1 MISKKQKQNIILIM
15 IVLLGLFLAYSLRI
29 IFSAILGAIIL
40 YTLFRNLYIKLV
52 VEKKWRNI
60 FAFIFIAISTF
71 TIIILPF
78 FTLSWMVIDKLSYF
92 NSNPKYIQDLISHL
106 SSISGID
113 LNHSSILETVIK
125 NIETWALGSFPTLV
139 NALLSVFL
147 LITIMYFLLYFM
159 FKEYLNF
166 EAAIIHYLPFN
177 KENSLTLGTEL
188 SKITFSNVLGQG
200 IIAIAQGTLIGI
212 GFYIFNITDPIF
224 WGVVGVL
231 LSFIPIV
238 GSGLVFIPAALIA
251 ISYQNYTAGFG
262 ILLWGALIVANIDN
276 VIRLII
282 NRKYANT
289 HPIVSIVGV
298 IIGIPVFGV
307 LGLVIGPLLIS
318 YFILLIKIYESE
330 QANAINEIEK

>member
-1 MISKKQKQNIILIM
+1 MISRKQKQNIILIM
-15 IVLLGLFLAYSLRI
+15 IVLLGIFLAYSLRI
-29 IFSAILGAIIL
+29 IFSAVLGAIIL

-52 VEKKWRNI
+52 TVKNWRNV
-60 FAFIFIAISTF
+60 FAFIFITLTTF
-71 TIIILPF
+71 AIIILPF

-92 NSNPKYIQDLISHL
+92 NTNPQYLQDIINHL
-106 SSISGID
+106 STISGID
-113 LNHSSILETVIK
+113 LSHSSIFETVIK
-125 NIETWALGSFPTLV
+125 NMENWALGSFPSLV

-159 FKEYLNF
+159 FKDYIKF
-166 EAAIIHYLPFN
+166 EDAILHYLPFN
-177 KENSLTLGTEL
+177 KENSLTLATEL
-188 SKITFSNVLGQG
+188 RKITFSNVLGQG
-200 IIAIAQGTLIGI
+200 IIAIAQGSLIGI
-212 GFYIFNITDPIF
+212 GFYIFNITDPLF

-238 GSGLVFIPAALIA
+238 GSGLVFIPAALIS
-251 ISYQNYTAGFG
+251 ISYQNYTSGVG

-298 IIGIPVFGV
+298 IIGIPVFGI

-318 YFILLIKIYESE
+318 YFLLLIKIYESE
-330 QANAINEIEK
+330 QAKDLDEAKK

>member
-29 IFSAILGAIIL
+29 ICSAILGAIIL

-71 TIIILPF
+71 SIIILPF
-78 FTLSWMVIDKLSYF
+78 FTLSWMVIDKLSFF
-92 NSNPKYIQDLISHL
+92 NRNPKYLQELISHL
-106 SSISGID
+106 SSMSGID
-113 LNHSSILETVIK
+113 LNQSSILETVVK
-125 NIETWALGSFPTLV
+125 NIETWALSSFPTLV

-159 FKEYLNF
+159 FKEYTKM
-166 EAAIIHYLPFN
+166 EAAIIYYLPFN
-177 KENSLTLGTEL
+177 KENSLILGTEL

-251 ISYQNYTAGFG
+251 ISYQNYTSGFG

-298 IIGIPVFGV
+298 IIGIPIFGV

-330 QANAINEIEK
+330 QANASNEIEK

>member
-1 MISKKQKQNIILIM
+1 MISRKQKQNIILIM
-15 IVLLGLFLAYSLRI
+15 IVLLGIFLAYSLRI
-29 IFSAILGAIIL
+29 IFSAVLGAIIL

-52 VEKKWRNI
+52 TVKNWRNI
-60 FAFIFIAISTF
+60 FAFIFITLTTF
-71 TIIILPF
+71 AIIILPF

-92 NSNPKYIQDLISHL
+92 NTNPQYLQDIINHL
-106 SSISGID
+106 STISGID
-113 LNHSSILETVIK
+113 LSHSSIFETVIK
-125 NIETWALGSFPTLV
+125 NLENWALGSFPSLV

-159 FKEYLNF
+159 FKEYIKF
-166 EAAIIHYLPFN
+166 EEAILHYLPFN
-177 KENSLTLGTEL
+177 KENSLTLATEL
-188 SKITFSNVLGQG
+188 RKITFSNVLGQG
-200 IIAIAQGTLIGI
+200 IIAIAQGSLIGI
-212 GFYIFNITDPIF
+212 GFYIFNITDPLF

-238 GSGLVFIPAALIA
+238 GSGLVFIPAALIS
-251 ISYQNYTAGFG
+251 ISYQNYTSGVG

-298 IIGIPVFGV
+298 IIGIPVFGI

-318 YFILLIKIYESE
+318 YFLLLIKIYESE
-330 QANAINEIEK
+330 QAKDLDEAKK

>member
-1 MISKKQKQNIILIM
+1 MISRKQKQNIILIM
-15 IVLLGLFLAYSLRI
+15 IVLLGIFLAYSLRI
-29 IFSAILGAIIL
+29 IFSAVLGAIIL

-52 VEKKWRNI
+52 TVKNWRNI
-60 FAFIFIAISTF
+60 FAFIFIALTTF
-71 TIIILPF
+71 AIIILPF

-92 NSNPKYIQDLISHL
+92 NTNPQYLQDIINHL
-106 SSISGID
+106 STISGID
-113 LNHSSILETVIK
+113 LSHSSIFETVIK
-125 NIETWALGSFPTLV
+125 NMENWALGSFPSLV

-159 FKEYLNF
+159 FKDYLKF
-166 EAAIIHYLPFN
+166 EDAILHYLPFN
-177 KENSLTLGTEL
+177 KENSLTLATEL
-188 SKITFSNVLGQG
+188 RKITFSNVLGQG
-200 IIAIAQGTLIGI
+200 IIAIAQGSLIGI
-212 GFYIFNITDPIF
+212 GFYIFNITDPLF

-238 GSGLVFIPAALIA
+238 GSGLVFIPAALIS
-251 ISYQNYTAGFG
+251 ISYQNYTSGVG

-298 IIGIPVFGV
+298 IIGIPVFGI

-318 YFILLIKIYESE
+318 YFLLLIKIYESE
-330 QANAINEIEK
+330 QAKDLDEAKK

>member
-1 MISKKQKQNIILIM
+1 MISRKQKQNIILIM
-15 IVLLGLFLAYSLRI
+15 IVLLGIFLAYSLRI
-29 IFSAILGAIIL
+29 IFSAVLGAIIL

-52 VEKKWRNI
+52 TVKNWKNV
-60 FAFIFIAISTF
+60 FAFIFITLTTF
-71 TIIILPF
+71 AIIILPF

-92 NSNPKYIQDLISHL
+92 NTNPQYLQDIINHL
-106 SSISGID
+106 STISGID
-113 LNHSSILETVIK
+113 LNHSSIFETVIK
-125 NIETWALGSFPTLV
+125 NMESWALGSFPSLV

-159 FKEYLNF
+159 FKEYIKF
-166 EAAIIHYLPFN
+166 EEAILHYLPFN
-177 KENSLTLGTEL
+177 KENSLTLATEL
-188 SKITFSNVLGQG
+188 RKITFSNVLGQG
-200 IIAIAQGTLIGI
+200 IVAIAQGSLIGI
-212 GFYIFNITDPIF
+212 GFYIFNIQDPLF

-238 GSGLVFIPAALIA
+238 GSGLVFIPAALIS
-251 ISYQNYTAGFG
+251 ISYQNYTSGVG

-298 IIGIPVFGV
+298 IIGIPVFGI

-318 YFILLIKIYESE
+318 YFLLLIKIYESE
-330 QANAINEIEK
+330 QAKDLDEAKK

>member
-92 NSNPKYIQDLISHL
+92 NSNPKYIQDLIRHL

-159 FKEYLNF
+159 FKEYINF

-307 LGLVIGPLLIS
+307 LGLVLGPLLIS

-330 QANAINEIEK
+330 QANASNEIEK

>member
-1 MISKKQKQNIILIM
+1 MISRKQKQNIILIM
-15 IVLLGLFLAYSLRI
+15 IVLLGIFLAYSLRI
-29 IFSAILGAIIL
+29 IFSAVLGAIIL

-52 VEKKWRNI
+52 TVKNWRNI
-60 FAFIFIAISTF
+60 FAFIFIALTTF
-71 TIIILPF
+71 AIIILPF

-92 NSNPKYIQDLISHL
+92 NTNPQYLQDIINHL
-106 SSISGID
+106 STISGID
-113 LNHSSILETVIK
+113 LSHSSIFETVIK
-125 NIETWALGSFPTLV
+125 NLENWALGSFPSLV

-159 FKEYLNF
+159 FKEYIKF
-166 EAAIIHYLPFN
+166 EEAILHYLPFN
-177 KENSLTLGTEL
+177 KENSLTLATEL
-188 SKITFSNVLGQG
+188 RKITFSNVLGQG
-200 IIAIAQGTLIGI
+200 IIAIAQGSLIGI
-212 GFYIFNITDPIF
+212 GFYIFNITDPLF

-238 GSGLVFIPAALIA
+238 GSGLVFIPAALIS
-251 ISYQNYTAGFG
+251 ISYQNYTSGVG

-298 IIGIPVFGV
+298 IIGIPVFGI

-318 YFILLIKIYESE
+318 YFLLLIKIYESE
-330 QANAINEIEK
+330 QAKDLDEANK

>member
-29 IFSAILGAIIL
+29 IFSAILGAVIL

-106 SSISGID
+106 SGISGID

-139 NALLSVFL
+139 NALLKQLTAQNKKIAAYGAAAKGVTF
-147 LITIMYFLLYFM
+147 
-159 FKEYLNF
+159 LNF
-166 EAAIIHYLPFN
+166 CGIDGSVIDYIIDLNPN
-177 KENSLTLGTEL
+177 KQNKFMPG
-188 SKITFSNVLGQG
+188 SN
-200 IIAIAQGTLIGI
+200 
-212 GFYIFNITDPIF
+212 
-224 WGVVGVL
+224 
-231 LSFIPIV
+231 IPIK
-238 GSGLVFIPAALIA
+238 SKEFFLKNHL
-251 ISYQNYTAGFG
+251 
-262 ILLWGALIVANIDN
+262 
-276 VIRLII
+276 
-282 NRKYANT
+282 
-289 HPIVSIVGV
+289 
-298 IIGIPVFGV
+298 
-307 LGLVIGPLLIS
+307 
-318 YFILLIKIYESE
+318 
-330 QANAINEIEK
+330 

>member
-1 MISKKQKQNIILIM
+1 
-15 IVLLGLFLAYSLRI
+15 
-29 IFSAILGAIIL
+29 
-40 YTLFRNLYIKLV
+40 
-52 VEKKWRNI
+52 
-60 FAFIFIAISTF
+60 
-71 TIIILPF
+71 
-78 FTLSWMVIDKLSYF
+78 
-92 NSNPKYIQDLISHL
+92 
-106 SSISGID
+106 
-113 LNHSSILETVIK
+113 
-125 NIETWALGSFPTLV
+125 LGS
-139 NALLSVFL
+139 
-147 LITIMYFLLYFM
+147 
-159 FKEYLNF
+159 
-166 EAAIIHYLPFN
+166 
-177 KENSLTLGTEL
+177 EL

-212 GFYIFNITDPIF
+212 GFYIFNITDPLF

-251 ISYQNYTAGFG
+251 ISYQNYTSGFG

-298 IIGIPVFGV
+298 IIGIPMFGV

-330 QANAINEIEK
+330 QAIAINEIEK

>member
-1 MISKKQKQNIILIM
+1 MISRKQKQNIILIM
-15 IVLLGLFLAYSLRI
+15 IVLLGIFLAYSLRI
-29 IFSAILGAIIL
+29 IFSAVLGAIIL

-52 VEKKWRNI
+52 TVKNWRNI
-60 FAFIFIAISTF
+60 FAFIFIALTTF
-71 TIIILPF
+71 AIIILPF

-92 NSNPKYIQDLISHL
+92 NTNPQYLQDIINHL
-106 SSISGID
+106 STISGID
-113 LNHSSILETVIK
+113 LSHSSIFETVIK
-125 NIETWALGSFPTLV
+125 NMENWALGSFPSLV

-159 FKEYLNF
+159 FKDYLKF
-166 EAAIIHYLPFN
+166 EDAILHYLPFN
-177 KENSLTLGTEL
+177 KENSLTLATEL
-188 SKITFSNVLGQG
+188 RKITFSNVLGQG
-200 IIAIAQGTLIGI
+200 IIAIAQGSLIGI
-212 GFYIFNITDPIF
+212 GFYIFNITDPFF

-238 GSGLVFIPAALIA
+238 GSGLVFIPAALIS
-251 ISYQNYTAGFG
+251 ISYQNYTSGVG

-298 IIGIPVFGV
+298 IIGIPVFGI

-318 YFILLIKIYESE
+318 YFLLLIKIYESE
-330 QANAINEIEK
+330 QAKDLDEAKK

>member
-1 MISKKQKQNIILIM
+1 MISRKQKQNIILIM
-15 IVLLGLFLAYSLRI
+15 IVLLGIFLAYSLRI
-29 IFSAILGAIIL
+29 IFSAVLGAIIL

-52 VEKKWRNI
+52 TVKNWRNI
-60 FAFIFIAISTF
+60 FAFIFIALTTF
-71 TIIILPF
+71 AIIILPF

-92 NSNPKYIQDLISHL
+92 NTNPQYLQDIINHL
-106 SSISGID
+106 STISGID
-113 LNHSSILETVIK
+113 LSHSSIFETVIK
-125 NIETWALGSFPTLV
+125 NLENWALGSFPSLV

-159 FKEYLNF
+159 FKEYIKF
-166 EAAIIHYLPFN
+166 EEAILHYLPFN
-177 KENSLTLGTEL
+177 KENSLTLATEL
-188 SKITFSNVLGQG
+188 RKITFSNVLGQG
-200 IIAIAQGTLIGI
+200 IIAIAQGSLIGI
-212 GFYIFNITDPIF
+212 GFYIFNITDPLF

-238 GSGLVFIPAALIA
+238 GSGLVFIPAALIS
-251 ISYQNYTAGFG
+251 ISYQNYTSGVG

-298 IIGIPVFGV
+298 IIGIPVFGI

-318 YFILLIKIYESE
+318 YFLLLIKIYESE
-330 QANAINEIEK
+330 QAKDLDEAKK